1 MGEIRQGTERPCYL
15 DRAVSDTDNK
25 GAITMT
31 NKPLL
36 FLGIFFVAIGIAK
49 LGFVL
54 IARAKEA
61 NAAKEEAK

>member
-1 MGEIRQGTERPCYL
+1 
-15 DRAVSDTDNK
+15 
-25 GAITMT
+25 MT

-36 FLGIFFVAIGIAK
+36 FLGIFFVAIGIVK

-61 NAAKEEAK
+61 NAAKEDRR

>member
-1 MGEIRQGTERPCYL
+1 
-15 DRAVSDTDNK
+15 
-25 GAITMT
+25 MT

-54 IARAKEA
+54 IERAKGANTNKEA
-61 NAAKEEAK
+61 EK